1 MIEIVKARL
10 ELLSVEMETVSLL
23 GHTAASDSPHQIAA
37 KERQIELQQEI
48 SRIYHILEQARSE
61 TRQAAE
67 IDRT

>member
-23 GHTAASDSPHQIAA
+23 GHTAANASPHQIAA

-48 SRIYHILEQARSE
+48 SRIYLILEQALSE
-61 TRQAAE
+61 TRQAT
-67 IDRT
+67 DDDHT